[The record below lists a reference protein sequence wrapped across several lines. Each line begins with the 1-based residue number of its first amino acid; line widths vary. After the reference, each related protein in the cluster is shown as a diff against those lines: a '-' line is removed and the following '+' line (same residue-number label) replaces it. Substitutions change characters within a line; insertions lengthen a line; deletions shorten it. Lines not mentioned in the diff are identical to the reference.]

1 MFFSCAYEDE
11 IISSGESIIELTHN
25 VETTTENERPTTT
38 TEASDEISLKKRL
51 NFAIISQ
58 KLGF

>member
-25 VETTTENERPTTT
+25 AETTAENERPTTT